1 MKIEDYKNVTDR
13 IEIREEC
20 RKEIINMSIE
30 KNKSKH
36 KWSKKTFIPVIA
48 AAIVGCTA
56 ITAAF
61 ADDVISVFSKQS
73 RKLPPKSLTEQSI
86 RLTKATNLIM
96 IYWKIMQNH

>member
-61 ADDVISVFSKQS
+61 ADDVISVFSKEKAKQEITAEVDRKSTRLNSSHRSQS
-73 RKLPPKSLTEQSI
+73 RMPSS
-86 RLTKATNLIM
+86 A
-96 IYWKIMQNH
+96 

>member
-1 MKIEDYKNVTDR
+1 MV
-13 IEIREEC
+13 
-20 RKEIINMSIE
+20 
-30 KNKSKH
+30 
-36 KWSKKTFIPVIA
+36 KKTFIPVIA

-61 ADDVISVFSKQS
+61 ADDVISVFSKEKQS

>member
-48 AAIVGCTA
+48 AAIVGSVSYTHLDVYKRQLHSLILTTA
-56 ITAAF
+56 TH
-61 ADDVISVFSKQS
+61 
-73 RKLPPKSLTEQSI
+73 SLNQ
-86 RLTKATNLIM
+86 L
-96 IYWKIMQNH
+96 